1 MVASLWEFL
10 KEVPKPR
17 QQPWPIKPESLA
29 VQTGPPGDSRD
40 HQAEN
45 CTFVNTSHLSQQGSR
60 AGLSVRGQLQL
71 GCWLTVR
78 GEGRSRWAQLTGGQ
92 GDAPGGALAA
102 LRSNGTI
109 PGVSRLSK
117 PDSAASGAALLP
129 LRGDIGRIAWLS
141 QSSLLP

>member
-1 MVASLWEFL
+1 MVASLWESL

-17 QQPWPIKPESLA
+17 QHPWPIKPESLA
-29 VQTGPPGDSRD
+29 VQTGPPGDSRE

-45 CTFVNTSHLSQQGSR
+45 CTIIKTSHLSQQGSR
-60 AGLSVRGQLQL
+60 AEPSVRGLLQL

-78 GEGRSRWAQLTGGQ
+78 GEGQSRRAQLTGGQ
-92 GDAPGGALAA
+92 RDAPGGALAA

-109 PGVSRLSK
+109 PGVSRPSK

-129 LRGDIGRIAWLS
+129 LCGDIWRIAWLS
-141 QSSLLP
+141 QSSSLP